1 MPQGNGTGPRG
12 MGPMTGRAAGYC
24 AGFSEPGF
32 VNSGAGFAGRG
43 PGRGGGF
50 GGGRRRGRFCAPGY
64 AAPWIGMAAPVVEP
78 TPADQARALKQQADY
93 LEQSLAEI
101 KQRLAELEE
110 A

>member
-1 MPQGNGTGPRG
+1 
-12 MGPMTGRAAGYC
+12 
-24 AGFSEPGF
+24 
-32 VNSGAGFAGRG
+32 
-43 PGRGGGF
+43 
-50 GGGRRRGRFCAPGY
+50 
-64 AAPWIGMAAPVVEP
+64 MAAPVVEP